1 MSVFFSSFLDLK
13 EKFKVFAFDQ
23 WGVLHD
29 GTKPYNGAIEC
40 IKNLSKNNATIF
52 ILTNSGKREKENL
65 IRISNIG
72 FDLNYIT
79 KVISSGETLW
89 NSIASHDLPF
99 KISYPINFFVISR
112 EKYKI
117 CYWLKDN
124 PGGNQVSKISQADC
138 ILLLGIPDNSKEND
152 FEKLLKYSLSKN
164 IPILCGN
171 PDNFSPRQGGN
182 IIISSGRIAQIYM
195 NMGGKVYFFGK
206 PYLPIFDHLHKLSN
220 FENKDKIA
228 VVGDSL
234 EHDIYGGNKAGMK
247 TVLVLT
253 GIHNKNFKNLN
264 SEKEKHDELKKLT
277 QGNKNLMP
285 DYVINDL
292 VG

>member
-1 MSVFFSSFLDLK
+1 MSVFFSSFLELK

-99 KISYPINFFVISR
+99 KISYPINFSDSYFITLLFRGSYFVLPFLENPCISP
-112 EKYKI
+112 
-117 CYWLKDN
+117 LKS
-124 PGGNQVSKISQADC
+124 P
-138 ILLLGIPDNSKEND
+138 
-152 FEKLLKYSLSKN
+152 YSVKT
-164 IPILCGN
+164 IA
-171 PDNFSPRQGGN
+171 FS
-182 IIISSGRIAQIYM
+182 
-195 NMGGKVYFFGK
+195 
-206 PYLPIFDHLHKLSN
+206 
-220 FENKDKIA
+220 
-228 VVGDSL
+228 
-234 EHDIYGGNKAGMK
+234 
-247 TVLVLT
+247 
-253 GIHNKNFKNLN
+253 
-264 SEKEKHDELKKLT
+264 
-277 QGNKNLMP
+277 
-285 DYVINDL
+285 
-292 VG
+292 